1 MLIPYEALTPDTL
14 RALCE
19 EFVSRDGTQTG
30 DLHEAAQKVIRL
42 LESGRAVLSF
52 DEVEEDENGEAP
64 SCQILMRE
72 EWEKKERAA
81 QKP

>member
-30 DLHEAAQKVIRL
+30 DLQEAAQKVIRL

-52 DEVEEDENGEAP
+52 DEEAEEDENGEAP
-64 SCQILMRE
+64 SCQILLRE
-72 EWEKKERAA
+72 EWEKQEAK
-81 QKP
+81 K